1 MNKNFEQM
9 LRLVDY
15 VDGLMV
21 VDKNCIIR
29 HYYTAYPELVNLRQ
43 DEPLNRSL
51 FEIYPSL
58 KREDSYICRALE
70 TGESFINYEQ
80 TYINYKGDSMEA
92 NCSAVPIKEHGE
104 VVGVIDMVI
113 YKDAHVTERRLS
125 FDISLISALTKSY
138 NTSDQ
143 SLEDIVTQDGEMIR
157 IKEKILQTAD
167 SDAHVLVYG
176 KTGTG
181 KELIVNAIQKTSRRK
196 DAPFIKQN
204 CASIPSTLLES
215 ILFGTTKGS
224 YTGAKDT
231 PGLFELADGG
241 TLFLDEINSM
251 ELTAQAKLLRV
262 LEERYFAYTAMT
274 CARDGIFLSW
284 SEESLDGSPLAP
296 SVMVRE
302 VLAVFPQAVCR
313 KASAEEAGFY
323 ALNEKTALHVFGS
336 AVDRSSSKAQ
346 ALGVFLE
353 ESAYTESYQR
363 IRHPV
368 QPELFAM
375 KSSETAR
382 TLFGGEMRLSPS
394 KLDRYHQCRFAY
406 FCERG
411 LGIKKPRKAQLSPME
426 SGTVIHYVLQKVISK
441 YPGKELCSLSE
452 EQCRKLVRQS
462 LDDYL
467 QDAMGGELDK
477 TARFRY
483 LFTRMANTLVR
494 LIHHLAMEFA
504 VCDFEPVAFEL
515 VIAKDSSVT
524 PLELE
529 MPDGGKIWVE
539 GIVDR
544 VDVMEKRGRRYVRVV
559 DYKTGTKTFDFTD
572 IYYGINLQMLVY
584 LFSICQNGKGQL
596 ENTVPAGIL
605 YMPGKT
611 GFLPAD
617 RHAEEEQMQAQQ
629 KRALKMNGLL
639 LSDPVVLEG
648 MESDGAGVFI
658 PAKLKDGQIDAKSS
672 VATLEELGKLK
683 RHIESLLRQ
692 MAQTLWKGDI
702 PALPLEEKQFDLCAW
717 CDYRGIC
724 GREEDGPK
732 RQRDEFS
739 REVFFQKIG
748 GEEDA

>member
-92 NCSAVPIKEHGE
+92 NCSAGPIKEHGE

-241 TLFLDEINSM
+241 TLFLDEINS
-251 ELTAQAKLLRV
+251 LPLALQGKFLRV
-262 LEERYFAYTAMT
+262 LESHKSKRLGAV
-274 CARDGIFLSW
+274 
-284 SEESLDGSPLAP
+284 EEQEIDFRLLAATNQNLK
-296 SVMVRE
+296 E
-302 VLAVFPQAVCR
+302 CVLAGTFRADLYYR
-313 KASAEEAGFY
+313 
-323 ALNEKTALHVFGS
+323 LN
-336 AVDRSSSKAQ
+336 
-346 ALGVFLE
+346 
-353 ESAYTESYQR
+353 
-363 IRHPV
+363 
-368 QPELFAM
+368 
-375 KSSETAR
+375 
-382 TLFGGEMRLSPS
+382 
-394 KLDRYHQCRFAY
+394 
-406 FCERG
+406 
-411 LGIKKPRKAQLSPME
+411 
-426 SGTVIHYVLQKVISK
+426 VI
-441 YPGKELCSLSE
+441 
-452 EQCRKLVRQS
+452 
-462 LDDYL
+462 
-467 QDAMGGELDK
+467 
-477 TARFRY
+477 
-483 LFTRMANTLVR
+483 
-494 LIHHLAMEFA
+494 
-504 VCDFEPVAFEL
+504 
-515 VIAKDSSVT
+515 
-524 PLELE
+524 PLELPPLRE
-529 MPDGGKIWVE
+529 RREDIVPLATFFLDYYCKRYSRTKVLSRRVIEQLKAYDWPGNIRELKNVVE
-539 GIVDR
+539 RLLVTSAAGT
-544 VDVMEKRGRRYVRVV
+544 MEIYQDLAPLLGENAVRS
-559 DYKTGTKTFDFTD
+559 TPPE
-572 IYYGINLQMLVY
+572 IY
-584 LFSICQNGKGQL
+584 
-596 ENTVPAGIL
+596 
-605 YMPGKT
+605 
-611 GFLPAD
+611 PAD
-617 RHAEEEQMQAQQ
+617 WEAFYQFDPEHFSLKAYMEFCEKHVLAD
-629 KRALKMNGLL
+629 ALKRCPSSYKAAALLKTDQSTIVRKRKKYGL
-639 LSDPVVLEG
+639 
-648 MESDGAGVFI
+648 
-658 PAKLKDGQIDAKSS
+658 
-672 VATLEELGKLK
+672 
-683 RHIESLLRQ
+683 
-692 MAQTLWKGDI
+692 
-702 PALPLEEKQFDLCAW
+702 
-717 CDYRGIC
+717 
-724 GREEDGPK
+724 
-732 RQRDEFS
+732 
-739 REVFFQKIG
+739 
-748 GEEDA
+748 